1 MKEKVQERER
11 LSITQAQASCL
22 VRLHTELTRVA
33 CAGAK
38 RTVLGKKG
46 KGALSSADAIAE
58 EGLHLDD
65 KYEGPLG
72 DMRRNWDEF
81 SSALN
86 CYGAVT
92 AARDSCAPSSSSSGR
107 KDRGA
112 CDPGI
117 WS

>member
-1 MKEKVQERER
+1 MCWFAVI
-11 LSITQAQASCL
+11 L
-22 VRLHTELTRVA
+22 
-33 CAGAK
+33 AGAK
-38 RTVLGKKG
+38 RTVLGAAGKKG
-46 KGALSSADAIAE
+46 KNGMSSADAIAE

-92 AARDSCAPSSSSSGR
+92 AARDSCVPGSVNATNGR
-107 KDRGA
+107 KDRGT